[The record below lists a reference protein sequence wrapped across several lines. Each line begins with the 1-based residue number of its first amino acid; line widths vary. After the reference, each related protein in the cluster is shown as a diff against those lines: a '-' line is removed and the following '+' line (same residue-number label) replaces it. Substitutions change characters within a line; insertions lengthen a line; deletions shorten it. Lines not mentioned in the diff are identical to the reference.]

1 MKVLFLLGFLFFPMT
16 VHGVRMSRCAFAR
29 RIRDLGLNGYRRISL
44 ANWVCLARWESNF
57 NTTATNYNAWDRSTD
72 YGIFQINSRYWCDD
86 DKTPHATN
94 GCGVRC
100 SQLLEDNLVK
110 AVECAKQ
117 IVRQQGIRAWVGWK
131 NHCDGHRLSRYLHG
145 CRL

>member
-1 MKVLFLLGFLFFPMT
+1 MKVLFLLGVLFFPMT
-16 VHGVRMSRCAFAR
+16 VYGVTMNRCAFAR
-29 RIRDLGLNGYRRISL
+29 RIRDLVLNGYRRISL

-57 NTTATNYNAWDRSTD
+57 NTTATNYNAQDQSTD

-94 GCGVRC
+94 ACGVRC

-110 AVECAKQ
+110 AVECAKK
-117 IVRQQGIRAWVGWK
+117 ILREQGIGAWVGWK
-131 NHCDGHRLSRYLHG
+131 IHCYRHCLSRYLEG